1 MKRFLGRYGWLL
13 LIAFLCLVIVFTMLL
28 PGYSFSRYLALVCI
42 AVVLLF
48 RFLRWLRAKKP
59 KLARVL
65 RTILIIGICLVL
77 ALAVF
82 TGIWIASAAKG
93 EADTPCQYVIVLGAG
108 VRGTEPSLILSSRID
123 SAYTYL
129 TDNPDVICIVSGGK
143 GDGENISEAQ
153 CMYEHLVAKG
163 IDPERIWLESSSTS
177 TRENLRYS
185 LALIEEKTGQRPA
198 QAAVLSSEFHL
209 FRANFFAEEQE
220 LEMVGVPAK
229 TPWLTLL
236 VNYFLREI
244 VAVWY
249 YMILG
254 G

>member
-1 MKRFLGRYGWLL
+1 MKRFLQRFGWLL
-13 LIAFLCLVIVFTMLL
+13 LIALLCLVIVCSLIL

-48 RFLRWLRAKKP
+48 RFLKWLRTKKP
-59 KLARVL
+59 KLSKVL

-82 TGIWIASAAKG
+82 TGIWIASAARG

-108 VRGTEPSLILSSRID
+108 VRGTEPSLILSSRIN

-129 TDNPDVICIVSGGK
+129 TEHPEVQCIVSGGQ
-143 GDGENISEAQ
+143 GSGEDISEAQ
-153 CMYEHLVAKG
+153 CMYEHLVEKG
-163 IDPERIWLESSSTS
+163 IDPERIWLESKSTS
-177 TRENLRYS
+177 TRENLRFS
-185 LALIEEKTGQRPA
+185 LELIEEKTGQRPS
-198 QAAVLSSEFHL
+198 QAAVLSNEFHL
-209 FRANFFAEEQE
+209 FRASLFAAEQE
-220 LEMVGVPAK
+220 LDMVGVPAE

-249 YMILG
+249 YYILG

>member
-13 LIAFLCLVIVFTMLL
+13 LIALLCLVIVFTLIL
-28 PGYSFSRYLALVCI
+28 PGYSFSRYLALACI
-42 AVVLLF
+42 AIVLLF
-48 RFLRWLRAKKP
+48 RFLKWLRTKKP
-59 KLARVL
+59 RLAKVL
-65 RTILIIGICLVL
+65 RTVLIVGICLVL

-82 TGIWIASAAKG
+82 TGIWIASAARG
-93 EADTPCQYVIVLGAG
+93 EADTACQYVIVLGAG
-108 VRGTEPSLILSSRID
+108 VRGTEPSLILSSRIN

-129 TDNPDVICIVSGGK
+129 TEHPEVVCIVSGGQ
-143 GDGENISEAQ
+143 GTGENISEAQ

-163 IDPERIWLESSSTS
+163 IDPERIWLEDRSTS

-185 LALIEEKTGQRPA
+185 LALIEEKTGQRSG
-198 QAAVLSSEFHL
+198 QAAVLSNEFHL
-209 FRANFFAEEQE
+209 FRANFFAAEQE
-220 LEMVGVPAK
+220 LDMVGVPAK
-229 TPWLTLL
+229 TPRFALL

-249 YMILG
+249 YVILG

>member
-1 MKRFLGRYGWLL
+1 MIRFLKQSGWLL
-13 LIAFLCLVIVFTMLL
+13 LIALLCLVVVCSFIL

-48 RFLRWLRAKKP
+48 RFLKRLQKKKP
-59 KLARVL
+59 KPAKVL

-82 TGIWIASAAKG
+82 TGFWIASAAKG
-93 EADTPCQYVIVLGAG
+93 EADTDCQYVIVLGAG

-123 SAYTYL
+123 RAYTYL
-129 TDNPDVICIVSGGK
+129 TENPDVVCIVSGGK
-143 GDGENISEAQ
+143 GSGENISEAQ
-153 CMYEHLVAKG
+153 CMYEHLVERG
-163 IDPERIWLESSSTS
+163 IEAERIWLEDQSTS
-177 TRENLRYS
+177 TRENLRFS

-220 LEMVGVPAK
+220 LDMVGVPAK

-249 YMILG
+249 YYILG

>member
-1 MKRFLGRYGWLL
+1 MVRFIKRFGWLL
-13 LIAFLCLVIVFTMLL
+13 LIAFLCLVIVGSLML
-28 PGYSFSRYLALVCI
+28 PGYSFSRCLALVCI

-48 RFLRWLRAKKP
+48 RFLKWLQKKKP
-59 KLARVL
+59 KLAKAL
-65 RTILIIGICLVL
+65 RTILMIGICLVL

-82 TGIWIASAAKG
+82 TGIRIASAAGG
-93 EADTPCQYVIVLGAG
+93 EADTDCQYVIVLGAG
-108 VRGTEPSLILSSRID
+108 VHGTEPSLILSSRID

-129 TDNPDVICIVSGGK
+129 TENPDVICIVSGGK
-143 GDGENISEAQ
+143 GSGENISEAQ

-163 IDPERIWLESSSTS
+163 IDPERIWLEDKATS

-185 LALIEEKTGQRPA
+185 LALIEEKTGQRPG
-198 QAAVLSSEFHL
+198 QAAVLSNEFHL
-209 FRANFFAEEQE
+209 FRANFFAAEQE
-220 LEMVGVPAK
+220 LDMVGVPAK
-229 TPWLTLL
+229 TPRFTLL

-249 YMILG
+249 YYILG

>member
-1 MKRFLGRYGWLL
+1 MKGFLKRFGWLL
-13 LIAFLCLVIVFTMLL
+13 LIALLCLVVVCSLIL
-28 PGYSFSRYLALVCI
+28 PGYSFSRNLALVCI

-48 RFLRWLRAKKP
+48 RFLRWLRTKKP
-59 KLARVL
+59 KLAKVL
-65 RTILIIGICLVL
+65 RTVLIIGICLVL

-82 TGIWIASAAKG
+82 TGIWIASAARG
-93 EADTPCQYVIVLGAG
+93 EADTPCEYVIVLGAG
-108 VRGTEPSLILSSRID
+108 VRGTEPSLILSSRIN

-129 TDNPDVICIVSGGK
+129 TEHPNVVCIVSGGQ
-143 GDGENISEAQ
+143 GSGEDISEAQ
-153 CMYEHLVAKG
+153 CMYEHLVEKG
-163 IDPERIWLESSSTS
+163 IAPERIWLESKSTS
-177 TRENLRYS
+177 TRENLRFS
-185 LALIEEKTGQRPA
+185 LELIEEKTGQRPS
-198 QAAVLSSEFHL
+198 QAAVLSNEFHL
-209 FRANFFAEEQE
+209 FRASLFAAEQE
-220 LEMVGVPAK
+220 LDMVGVPAK

>member
-1 MKRFLGRYGWLL
+1 
-13 LIAFLCLVIVFTMLL
+13 
-28 PGYSFSRYLALVCI
+28 
-42 AVVLLF
+42 
-48 RFLRWLRAKKP
+48 
-59 KLARVL
+59 
-65 RTILIIGICLVL
+65 
-77 ALAVF
+77 
-82 TGIWIASAAKG
+82 
-93 EADTPCQYVIVLGAG
+93 
-108 VRGTEPSLILSSRID
+108 
-123 SAYTYL
+123 
-129 TDNPDVICIVSGGK
+129 
-143 GDGENISEAQ
+143 
-153 CMYEHLVAKG
+153 MYEHLVAKG

>member
-1 MKRFLGRYGWLL
+1 MKRFFGRYGWLL

-42 AVVLLF
+42 AVVLVF
-48 RFLRWLRAKKP
+48 RFLRWLRTKKP

-65 RTILIIGICLVL
+65 RTILIVGICLVL

-93 EADTPCQYVIVLGAG
+93 EADTPCRYVIVLGAG

-143 GDGENISEAQ
+143 GSGENISEAQ

-163 IDPERIWLESSSTS
+163 IDPERIWLEDKATS

-209 FRANFFAEEQE
+209 FRANFFAAEQE

-229 TPWLTLL
+229 TPRFALL

>member
-1 MKRFLGRYGWLL
+1 MIRFLKRYGWLL
-13 LIAFLCLVIVFTMLL
+13 LIALLCLVIVCSLIL
-28 PGYSFSRYLALVCI
+28 PGYSFSRYLALVCM

-48 RFLRWLRAKKP
+48 RFLRWLRTKKP
-59 KLARVL
+59 RLAKVL
-65 RTILIIGICLVL
+65 RCALIVTICLVL

-82 TGIWIASAAKG
+82 TGIWIASAASG
-93 EADTPCQYVIVLGAG
+93 DADTDCQYVIVLGAG

-123 SAYTYL
+123 RAYTYL
-129 TDNPDVICIVSGGK
+129 TEHPDVVCIVSGGK
-143 GDGENISEAQ
+143 GNGENISEAQ
-153 CMYEHLVAKG
+153 CMYEHLTARG
-163 IDPERIWLESSSTS
+163 IEAERIWLEDQSTS

-185 LALIEEKTGQRPA
+185 LELIEEKTGQRPA
-198 QAAVLSSEFHL
+198 QAAVLSNEFHL
-209 FRANFFAEEQE
+209 FRANLFAEEQE
-220 LEMVGVPAK
+220 LDMVGVPAE